1 MIIDYDDNY
10 YDATDI
16 LPPKHKDGK
25 DYFTRAPLYMQKV
38 AVPPT
43 NRNFIQVG
51 MVGSMSGEET
61 KGIFMRRTKELEEGE
76 RQMFKNLAQAIA
88 PDVIKMAAL
97 SKSDKGRIEEYITA
111 QEELRDKKAAQAL
124 RKYQRELEDIER
136 QYSLS
141 VKYAKSRLQEL
152 NNDAE

>member
-1 MIIDYDDNY
+1 MIIDDDDNY

-51 MVGSMSGEET
+51 MVGSMSGEGT

-97 SKSDKGRIEEYITA
+97 SKSDKGRIEEYINA

-141 VKYAKSRLQEL
+141 VKCAKSRLQEL

>member
-1 MIIDYDDNY
+1 M
-10 YDATDI
+10 
-16 LPPKHKDGK
+16 K
-25 DYFTRAPLYMQKV
+25 KV
-38 AVPPT
+38 AVPTT
-43 NRNFIQVG
+43 NCNLIQVG
-51 MVGSMSGEET
+51 MVGFMIGEGT

-88 PDVIKMAAL
+88 PDVIKMADL
-97 SKSDKGRIEEYITA
+97 SKSDKGRIEEYITD